1 MNIIEIIIYIGLAQ
15 GLMLG
20 MVLNTIRR
28 GNRAANRILGI
39 ILIIFSSG
47 MLLHVL
53 GHSERADIFRH
64 HKEMVMLFF
73 LMVPV
78 LFFHYVQLLSRANRK
93 LTLVHWI
100 GPGTGLAVF
109 VAHFFLDDSYEKL
122 SHEIISGIVILLV
135 LIYIP
140 LTFRSLHRHNRAIRE
155 SFSSI
160 EKINLNWLRNL
171 MIAFTAA
178 WILTAIVE
186 ALNIGPL
193 TGDIIWLI
201 ISVFIYWIGY
211 MGLVQ
216 PEIFTGEM
224 NDAVPDGSPL
234 KKKYEKSTLTEDK
247 ASEICSALNALMKD
261 RKPYLDPDITLP
273 GVAKMLSVTTHELSQ
288 VINEKFGQNF
298 FEFINQ
304 RRIEESKRL
313 MDDPNNDHLNI
324 AAIGYT
330 SGFNSISAFNSAF
343 KKFSDMTPSQ
353 YRNRKN
359 S

>member
-1 MNIIEIIIYIGLAQ
+1 MNIIEIIIYIGLTQ

-20 MVLNTIRR
+20 IVLNTIRR

-53 GHSERADIFRH
+53 GHSEQGDIFRH
-64 HKEMVMLFF
+64 HREMVMLFF
-73 LMVPV
+73 LMIPV
-78 LFFHYVQLLSRANRK
+78 LFFHYVQLLSRVNRK
-93 LTLVHWI
+93 LTIVHWI
-100 GPGTGLAVF
+100 GPGTGLTVF
-109 VAHFFLDDSYEKL
+109 IAHFFLNESYEKL

-135 LIYIP
+135 MIYIP
-140 LTFRSLHRHNRAIRE
+140 LTFRELQRHNRAIRE

-160 EKINLNWLRNL
+160 EKITLNWLRNL

-178 WILTAIVE
+178 WILTAVVE
-186 ALNIGPL
+186 MVNIEPI
-193 TGDIIWLI
+193 TGDLIWLI

-224 NDAVPDGSPL
+224 KDLRPDEFTV

-247 ASEICSALNALMKD
+247 AAEICSDLNVLMKD
-261 RKPYLDPDITLP
+261 RKPYLDAETTLP
-273 GVAKMLSVTTHELSQ
+273 KLAKMLNVTTHELSQ
-288 VINEKFGQNF
+288 IINDKFGQNF

-304 RRIEESKRL
+304 YRISESKKL
-313 MDDPNNDHLNI
+313 MDEPKNDHLNI
-324 AAIGYT
+324 AAIGYA

-353 YRNRKN
+353 YRNR
-359 S
+359 